1 MADGTCETR
10 KQVQCALDAYL
21 LLVVEAIEDTAT
33 GKRFVAISKPIEGDR
48 MNLNLFP
55 FAVLWAILAL
65 AVLTLLLIRKKIAA
79 GEDDTLHVMDGD
91 AGMVPRQKKIA
102 HELELIDRWG
112 KSLTVIAIVFGLI
125 VGGLFVYQGWLNAS
139 SYMAH

>member
-1 MADGTCETR
+1 
-10 KQVQCALDAYL
+10 
-21 LLVVEAIEDTAT
+21 
-33 GKRFVAISKPIEGDR
+33 
-48 MNLNLFP
+48 MNLNLYP

-112 KSLTVIAIVFGLI
+112 KSLTVITECHHQAGCLDLPGAGKGCEQPIIWQRF
-125 VGGLFVYQGWLNAS
+125 
-139 SYMAH
+139 

>member
-1 MADGTCETR
+1 
-10 KQVQCALDAYL
+10 
-21 LLVVEAIEDTAT
+21 
-33 GKRFVAISKPIEGDR
+33 
-48 MNLNLFP
+48 MNLNLYP

>member
-1 MADGTCETR
+1 MNETGRPQDFPLSNPRADRVR
-10 KQVQCALDAYL
+10 KVAQLAGRPARLKRREFLAEGPQAVREAL
-21 LLVVEAIEDTAT
+21 
-33 GKRFVAISKPIEGDR
+33 
-48 MNLNLFP
+48 
-55 FAVLWAILAL
+55 VLH
-65 AVLTLLLIRKKIAA
+65 RKKIAA

-91 AGMVPRQKKIA
+91 AGMVPRQQKIA